1 MDRKPKRDRKQRIS
15 FLNRFKTNSPRLPRK
30 PIDRKFDIGA
40 PVLNKGIENLKRY
53 NCISIA
59 HANKLQSNDSG
70 KPQQTSHGQPISG
83 FGDPDHFGTFP
94 RRKKCHQEPAN
105 ETFDNQFR
113 GLRYLTS
120 QAEKLL
126 TCDGESLYE
135 EVLTYDSISTR
146 VFNTS

>member
-15 FLNRFKTNSPRLPRK
+15 FLNRFKTNSPRVARK

-70 KPQQTSHGQPISG
+70 
-83 FGDPDHFGTFP
+83 
-94 RRKKCHQEPAN
+94 
-105 ETFDNQFR
+105 
-113 GLRYLTS
+113 
-120 QAEKLL
+120 
-126 TCDGESLYE
+126 
-135 EVLTYDSISTR
+135 
-146 VFNTS
+146 